1 MGTANIAALHVPTIN
16 QDLNMDCNEALQRLK
31 AGNQRFV
38 DGKAIH
44 PHSAPHLGGGI
55 VNNLPLATIL
65 GCSDALTP
73 PELIFDQ
80 GAGDLFV
87 IRVAGNVAAPD
98 VIGSVQYAGAHLGTR
113 LFIVLGHEDC
123 GTVRAALL
131 EKLGRARQP
140 AQIEALV
147 RLIRPALAGLDIV
160 DEGPESMEAA
170 VEANVRW
177 SLQQL
182 LGLPGARKALK
193 EGQINMLGAICE
205 PDTGWVR
212 FLENAPGL
220 SSNGS

>member
-1 MGTANIAALHVPTIN
+1 
-16 QDLNMDCNEALQRLK
+16 MDCNEALQRLK

-38 DGKAIH
+38 DGKSIH
-44 PHSAPHLGGGI
+44 PHRAPHWNGGMT
-55 VNNLPLATIL
+55 NTRPLATIL
-65 GCSDALTP
+65 GCSDALAP

-123 GTVRAALL
+123 GTVRAALQ

-140 AQIEALV
+140 GQIETLV
-147 RLIRPALAGLDIV
+147 RLIRPALAGLDLV
-160 DEGPESMEAA
+160 DEGPESLGAA

-177 SLQQL
+177 ALQQL
-182 LGLPGARKALK
+182 QSLPGARKAL
-193 EGQINMLGAICE
+193 EAGQINMLGAICE

-212 FLENAPGL
+212 FFDSEPV
-220 SSNGS
+220 